1 MKAPDF
7 PQNEVSRVASL
18 HDLNILDTA
27 AEERFDRLTRLA
39 RKMFSVPIAV
49 VSLVDTNRQWFKSCM
64 GLDATGT
71 GRDVS
76 FCGHAILQDEILV
89 IPNALA
95 DERFHDNPLVTGEP
109 NIRFYAGC
117 PLRLGN
123 GEKVGTLCIID
134 REAREFGE
142 DDKALLR
149 DLAQMAELELTAVQQ
164 ATTDEL
170 TKISNRR
177 GFQTLSK
184 YALDVCRRQRHG
196 AWLMMI
202 DLDRFK
208 AINDTYGHAEGDFVL
223 VTYAAIMARVFRDSD
238 VIGRLGG
245 DEFAVLLTNT
255 EAGQLKAILDR
266 LAQAVAE
273 HNATAGRGYDIL
285 YSAGTTPIDHGRLGS
300 VTELLT
306 EADSRMYIEKK
317 RRHAEQDADL
327 PSGQIGASKCRP
339 GGAQRI
345 PGIPLPNDYQ
355 GIPPALSM
363 PGLKAAPYGL
373 Q

>member
-1 MKAPDF
+1 MKPPAF
-7 PQNEVSRVASL
+7 PQDETTRVASL

-64 GLDATGT
+64 GLDATET
-71 GRDVS
+71 GRDIS

-89 IPNALA
+89 IPDALEDA
-95 DERFHDNPLVTGEP
+95 RFNDNPLVTGEP

-117 PLRLGN
+117 PLRVAN
-123 GEKVGTLCIID
+123 GAKIGTLCIID
-134 REAREFGE
+134 REPREFGD

-149 DLAQMAELELTAVQQ
+149 DLAQMAELELTAAQQ

-170 TKISNRR
+170 TAISNRR

-184 YALDVCRRQRHG
+184 YALDICRRQNQN

-208 AINDTYGHAEGDFVL
+208 AINDTFGHAEGDFVL
-223 VTYAAIMARVFRDSD
+223 VTFAQIMGSVFRESD

-255 EAGQLKAILDR
+255 ESGQVDVVLDR

-273 HNATAGRGYDIL
+273 HNATSTRGYDIL
-285 YSAGTTPIDHGRLGS
+285 YSVGTTPVQHGRLES

-306 EADSRMYIEKK
+306 EADSRMYVEKK
-317 RRHAEQDADL
+317 RRHAVQDVDL
-327 PSGQIGASKCRP
+327 TSRQIAGHEKVRAVR
-339 GGAQRI
+339 A
-345 PGIPLPNDYQ
+345 LPR
-355 GIPPALSM
+355 
-363 PGLKAAPYGL
+363 
-373 Q
+373 